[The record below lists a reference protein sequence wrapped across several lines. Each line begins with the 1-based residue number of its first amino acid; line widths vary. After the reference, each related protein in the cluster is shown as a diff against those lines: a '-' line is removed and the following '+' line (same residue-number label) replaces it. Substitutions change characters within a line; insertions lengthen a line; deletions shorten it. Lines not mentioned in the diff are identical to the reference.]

1 MALKKK
7 NFFGKGIQLDANLE
21 LSDETIRGKFSS
33 VNPNWRGTDQSLIF
47 NVQSS
52 ETDRIKTF
60 GYKTT
65 TTGFT
70 VGTRF
75 EYYEDLFLLPSISNY
90 YESLKTSST
99 ASSNLQKQRGTYF
112 DTDFDYIIDYDKRNQ
127 KFQTTDGFR
136 SKFSQSIPIVSDTN
150 AISNGYEFN
159 FYHEISDGMIGSFNF
174 YSKTINSI
182 TGDDVRVSERL
193 YMPTNKLRGFERGKI
208 GPVDSSDYV
217 GGNYVSAINLAA
229 TLPHFVPNVQ
239 NADFSVFYDLGNVWG
254 VDYSSAVDES
264 NKLRSAVGIAV
275 DWYTP
280 IGPLSFSYAAPLT
293 KASTDKTETFRFKL
307 GNYFLMKYLVKIF
320 VIIIF
325 LFCNNLSYAENLIV
339 YIDMEKI
346 LNESKSGMS
355 INKQLEKIHKM
366 NIKEFKKI
374 EDELKKKEESIIA
387 QKNILSKED
396 YAKKIKI
403 LRDNTNS
410 YRKNRQEK
418 INLLTKKRMESSSK
432 LLSIINPILS
442 DYSKVNNISIILQK
456 KNVVL
461 AKTDLNITNKIIDIL
476 NSKIESINLN

>member
-1 MALKKK
+1 
-7 NFFGKGIQLDANLE
+7 
-21 LSDETIRGKFSS
+21 
-33 VNPNWRGTDQSLIF
+33 
-47 NVQSS
+47 
-52 ETDRIKTF
+52 
-60 GYKTT
+60 
-65 TTGFT
+65 
-70 VGTRF
+70 
-75 EYYEDLFLLPSISNY
+75 
-90 YESLKTSST
+90 
-99 ASSNLQKQRGTYF
+99 
-112 DTDFDYIIDYDKRNQ
+112 
-127 KFQTTDGFR
+127 
-136 SKFSQSIPIVSDTN
+136 
-150 AISNGYEFN
+150 
-159 FYHEISDGMIGSFNF
+159 
-174 YSKTINSI
+174 
-182 TGDDVRVSERL
+182 
-193 YMPTNKLRGFERGKI
+193 
-208 GPVDSSDYV
+208 
-217 GGNYVSAINLAA
+217 
-229 TLPHFVPNVQ
+229 
-239 NADFSVFYDLGNVWG
+239 
-254 VDYSSAVDES
+254 
-264 NKLRSAVGIAV
+264 
-275 DWYTP
+275 
-280 IGPLSFSYAAPLT
+280 
-293 KASTDKTETFRFKL
+293 
-307 GNYFLMKYLVKIF
+307 MKYLVKIF

-396 YAKKIKI
+396 YTKKIKI
-403 LRDNTNS
+403 LRDNTSS

>member
-1 MALKKK
+1 
-7 NFFGKGIQLDANLE
+7 
-21 LSDETIRGKFSS
+21 
-33 VNPNWRGTDQSLIF
+33 
-47 NVQSS
+47 
-52 ETDRIKTF
+52 
-60 GYKTT
+60 
-65 TTGFT
+65 
-70 VGTRF
+70 
-75 EYYEDLFLLPSISNY
+75 
-90 YESLKTSST
+90 
-99 ASSNLQKQRGTYF
+99 
-112 DTDFDYIIDYDKRNQ
+112 
-127 KFQTTDGFR
+127 
-136 SKFSQSIPIVSDTN
+136 
-150 AISNGYEFN
+150 
-159 FYHEISDGMIGSFNF
+159 
-174 YSKTINSI
+174 
-182 TGDDVRVSERL
+182 
-193 YMPTNKLRGFERGKI
+193 
-208 GPVDSSDYV
+208 
-217 GGNYVSAINLAA
+217 
-229 TLPHFVPNVQ
+229 
-239 NADFSVFYDLGNVWG
+239 
-254 VDYSSAVDES
+254 
-264 NKLRSAVGIAV
+264 
-275 DWYTP
+275 
-280 IGPLSFSYAAPLT
+280 
-293 KASTDKTETFRFKL
+293 
-307 GNYFLMKYLVKIF
+307 MKYLVKIF

-355 INKQLEKIHKM
+355 INKQLEKIHKT

-442 DYSKVNNISIILQK
+442 DYSKANNISIILQK

>member
-1 MALKKK
+1 
-7 NFFGKGIQLDANLE
+7 
-21 LSDETIRGKFSS
+21 
-33 VNPNWRGTDQSLIF
+33 
-47 NVQSS
+47 
-52 ETDRIKTF
+52 
-60 GYKTT
+60 
-65 TTGFT
+65 
-70 VGTRF
+70 
-75 EYYEDLFLLPSISNY
+75 
-90 YESLKTSST
+90 
-99 ASSNLQKQRGTYF
+99 
-112 DTDFDYIIDYDKRNQ
+112 
-127 KFQTTDGFR
+127 
-136 SKFSQSIPIVSDTN
+136 
-150 AISNGYEFN
+150 
-159 FYHEISDGMIGSFNF
+159 
-174 YSKTINSI
+174 
-182 TGDDVRVSERL
+182 
-193 YMPTNKLRGFERGKI
+193 
-208 GPVDSSDYV
+208 
-217 GGNYVSAINLAA
+217 
-229 TLPHFVPNVQ
+229 
-239 NADFSVFYDLGNVWG
+239 
-254 VDYSSAVDES
+254 
-264 NKLRSAVGIAV
+264 
-275 DWYTP
+275 
-280 IGPLSFSYAAPLT
+280 
-293 KASTDKTETFRFKL
+293 
-307 GNYFLMKYLVKIF
+307 MKYLVKIF

-432 LLSIINPILS
+432 LLSIISPILS
-442 DYSKVNNISIILQK
+442 DYSKANNISIILQK

>member
-1 MALKKK
+1 
-7 NFFGKGIQLDANLE
+7 
-21 LSDETIRGKFSS
+21 
-33 VNPNWRGTDQSLIF
+33 
-47 NVQSS
+47 
-52 ETDRIKTF
+52 
-60 GYKTT
+60 
-65 TTGFT
+65 
-70 VGTRF
+70 
-75 EYYEDLFLLPSISNY
+75 
-90 YESLKTSST
+90 
-99 ASSNLQKQRGTYF
+99 
-112 DTDFDYIIDYDKRNQ
+112 
-127 KFQTTDGFR
+127 
-136 SKFSQSIPIVSDTN
+136 
-150 AISNGYEFN
+150 
-159 FYHEISDGMIGSFNF
+159 
-174 YSKTINSI
+174 
-182 TGDDVRVSERL
+182 
-193 YMPTNKLRGFERGKI
+193 
-208 GPVDSSDYV
+208 
-217 GGNYVSAINLAA
+217 
-229 TLPHFVPNVQ
+229 
-239 NADFSVFYDLGNVWG
+239 
-254 VDYSSAVDES
+254 
-264 NKLRSAVGIAV
+264 
-275 DWYTP
+275 
-280 IGPLSFSYAAPLT
+280 
-293 KASTDKTETFRFKL
+293 
-307 GNYFLMKYLVKIF
+307 MKYLVKIF

-396 YAKKIKI
+396 YTKKIKI

>member
-1 MALKKK
+1 
-7 NFFGKGIQLDANLE
+7 
-21 LSDETIRGKFSS
+21 
-33 VNPNWRGTDQSLIF
+33 
-47 NVQSS
+47 
-52 ETDRIKTF
+52 
-60 GYKTT
+60 
-65 TTGFT
+65 
-70 VGTRF
+70 
-75 EYYEDLFLLPSISNY
+75 
-90 YESLKTSST
+90 
-99 ASSNLQKQRGTYF
+99 
-112 DTDFDYIIDYDKRNQ
+112 
-127 KFQTTDGFR
+127 
-136 SKFSQSIPIVSDTN
+136 
-150 AISNGYEFN
+150 
-159 FYHEISDGMIGSFNF
+159 
-174 YSKTINSI
+174 
-182 TGDDVRVSERL
+182 
-193 YMPTNKLRGFERGKI
+193 
-208 GPVDSSDYV
+208 
-217 GGNYVSAINLAA
+217 
-229 TLPHFVPNVQ
+229 
-239 NADFSVFYDLGNVWG
+239 
-254 VDYSSAVDES
+254 
-264 NKLRSAVGIAV
+264 
-275 DWYTP
+275 
-280 IGPLSFSYAAPLT
+280 
-293 KASTDKTETFRFKL
+293 
-307 GNYFLMKYLVKIF
+307 MKYLVKIF

-442 DYSKVNNISIILQK
+442 DYSKENNISIILQK

>member
-1 MALKKK
+1 
-7 NFFGKGIQLDANLE
+7 
-21 LSDETIRGKFSS
+21 
-33 VNPNWRGTDQSLIF
+33 
-47 NVQSS
+47 
-52 ETDRIKTF
+52 
-60 GYKTT
+60 
-65 TTGFT
+65 
-70 VGTRF
+70 
-75 EYYEDLFLLPSISNY
+75 
-90 YESLKTSST
+90 
-99 ASSNLQKQRGTYF
+99 
-112 DTDFDYIIDYDKRNQ
+112 
-127 KFQTTDGFR
+127 
-136 SKFSQSIPIVSDTN
+136 
-150 AISNGYEFN
+150 
-159 FYHEISDGMIGSFNF
+159 
-174 YSKTINSI
+174 
-182 TGDDVRVSERL
+182 
-193 YMPTNKLRGFERGKI
+193 
-208 GPVDSSDYV
+208 
-217 GGNYVSAINLAA
+217 
-229 TLPHFVPNVQ
+229 
-239 NADFSVFYDLGNVWG
+239 
-254 VDYSSAVDES
+254 
-264 NKLRSAVGIAV
+264 
-275 DWYTP
+275 
-280 IGPLSFSYAAPLT
+280 
-293 KASTDKTETFRFKL
+293 
-307 GNYFLMKYLVKIF
+307 MKYLVKIF

-442 DYSKVNNISIILQK
+442 DYSKANNISIILQK

>member
-1 MALKKK
+1 
-7 NFFGKGIQLDANLE
+7 
-21 LSDETIRGKFSS
+21 
-33 VNPNWRGTDQSLIF
+33 
-47 NVQSS
+47 
-52 ETDRIKTF
+52 
-60 GYKTT
+60 
-65 TTGFT
+65 
-70 VGTRF
+70 
-75 EYYEDLFLLPSISNY
+75 
-90 YESLKTSST
+90 
-99 ASSNLQKQRGTYF
+99 
-112 DTDFDYIIDYDKRNQ
+112 
-127 KFQTTDGFR
+127 
-136 SKFSQSIPIVSDTN
+136 
-150 AISNGYEFN
+150 
-159 FYHEISDGMIGSFNF
+159 
-174 YSKTINSI
+174 
-182 TGDDVRVSERL
+182 
-193 YMPTNKLRGFERGKI
+193 
-208 GPVDSSDYV
+208 
-217 GGNYVSAINLAA
+217 
-229 TLPHFVPNVQ
+229 
-239 NADFSVFYDLGNVWG
+239 
-254 VDYSSAVDES
+254 
-264 NKLRSAVGIAV
+264 
-275 DWYTP
+275 
-280 IGPLSFSYAAPLT
+280 
-293 KASTDKTETFRFKL
+293 
-307 GNYFLMKYLVKIF
+307 MKYLVKIF

>member
-1 MALKKK
+1 
-7 NFFGKGIQLDANLE
+7 
-21 LSDETIRGKFSS
+21 
-33 VNPNWRGTDQSLIF
+33 
-47 NVQSS
+47 
-52 ETDRIKTF
+52 
-60 GYKTT
+60 
-65 TTGFT
+65 
-70 VGTRF
+70 
-75 EYYEDLFLLPSISNY
+75 
-90 YESLKTSST
+90 
-99 ASSNLQKQRGTYF
+99 
-112 DTDFDYIIDYDKRNQ
+112 
-127 KFQTTDGFR
+127 
-136 SKFSQSIPIVSDTN
+136 
-150 AISNGYEFN
+150 
-159 FYHEISDGMIGSFNF
+159 
-174 YSKTINSI
+174 
-182 TGDDVRVSERL
+182 
-193 YMPTNKLRGFERGKI
+193 
-208 GPVDSSDYV
+208 
-217 GGNYVSAINLAA
+217 
-229 TLPHFVPNVQ
+229 
-239 NADFSVFYDLGNVWG
+239 
-254 VDYSSAVDES
+254 
-264 NKLRSAVGIAV
+264 
-275 DWYTP
+275 
-280 IGPLSFSYAAPLT
+280 
-293 KASTDKTETFRFKL
+293 
-307 GNYFLMKYLVKIF
+307 MKYPVKIF

-396 YAKKIKI
+396 YTKKIKI

-442 DYSKVNNISIILQK
+442 DYSKANNISIILQK

>member
-1 MALKKK
+1 
-7 NFFGKGIQLDANLE
+7 
-21 LSDETIRGKFSS
+21 
-33 VNPNWRGTDQSLIF
+33 
-47 NVQSS
+47 
-52 ETDRIKTF
+52 
-60 GYKTT
+60 
-65 TTGFT
+65 
-70 VGTRF
+70 
-75 EYYEDLFLLPSISNY
+75 
-90 YESLKTSST
+90 
-99 ASSNLQKQRGTYF
+99 
-112 DTDFDYIIDYDKRNQ
+112 
-127 KFQTTDGFR
+127 
-136 SKFSQSIPIVSDTN
+136 
-150 AISNGYEFN
+150 
-159 FYHEISDGMIGSFNF
+159 
-174 YSKTINSI
+174 
-182 TGDDVRVSERL
+182 
-193 YMPTNKLRGFERGKI
+193 
-208 GPVDSSDYV
+208 
-217 GGNYVSAINLAA
+217 
-229 TLPHFVPNVQ
+229 
-239 NADFSVFYDLGNVWG
+239 
-254 VDYSSAVDES
+254 
-264 NKLRSAVGIAV
+264 
-275 DWYTP
+275 
-280 IGPLSFSYAAPLT
+280 
-293 KASTDKTETFRFKL
+293 
-307 GNYFLMKYLVKIF
+307 MKYPVKIF

-396 YAKKIKI
+396 YTKKIKI

>member
-1 MALKKK
+1 
-7 NFFGKGIQLDANLE
+7 
-21 LSDETIRGKFSS
+21 
-33 VNPNWRGTDQSLIF
+33 
-47 NVQSS
+47 
-52 ETDRIKTF
+52 
-60 GYKTT
+60 
-65 TTGFT
+65 
-70 VGTRF
+70 
-75 EYYEDLFLLPSISNY
+75 
-90 YESLKTSST
+90 
-99 ASSNLQKQRGTYF
+99 
-112 DTDFDYIIDYDKRNQ
+112 
-127 KFQTTDGFR
+127 
-136 SKFSQSIPIVSDTN
+136 
-150 AISNGYEFN
+150 
-159 FYHEISDGMIGSFNF
+159 
-174 YSKTINSI
+174 
-182 TGDDVRVSERL
+182 
-193 YMPTNKLRGFERGKI
+193 
-208 GPVDSSDYV
+208 
-217 GGNYVSAINLAA
+217 
-229 TLPHFVPNVQ
+229 
-239 NADFSVFYDLGNVWG
+239 
-254 VDYSSAVDES
+254 
-264 NKLRSAVGIAV
+264 
-275 DWYTP
+275 
-280 IGPLSFSYAAPLT
+280 
-293 KASTDKTETFRFKL
+293 
-307 GNYFLMKYLVKIF
+307 MKYLVKIF

-355 INKQLEKIHKM
+355 INKQLEKIHKV

-396 YAKKIKI
+396 YTKKIKI